1 MYYKGLYLTLLL
13 SIIGIGAIAC
23 SAEKNES
30 KADEK
35 INTPEAVVYQ
45 KSSVPIDS
53 LSIVNF
59 FITYPDLK
67 KYESEAMKLY
77 QKHNFTQ
84 VWHDSEGTI
93 EFAHSLFVKAMNLEA
108 EGVKYEFPY
117 DEQISAIFNDHIENT
132 LSQADSDLMITGLYM
147 YCAEKVVV
155 GIDEH
160 TTKSMEWYLP
170 RKEVSYAS
178 LLDSTLLHA

>member
-59 FITYPDLK
+59 F
-67 KYESEAMKLY
+67 
-77 QKHNFTQ
+77 N
-84 VWHDSEGTI
+84 
-93 EFAHSLFVKAMNLEA
+93 NLSKFE
-108 EGVKYEFPY
+108 
-117 DEQISAIFNDHIENT
+117 
-132 LSQADSDLMITGLYM
+132 
-147 YCAEKVVV
+147 
-155 GIDEH
+155 
-160 TTKSMEWYLP
+160 
-170 RKEVSYAS
+170 EV
-178 LLDSTLLHA
+178 